1 MQPDPDHSWHQANV
15 TFTDPHD
22 AEQLAATRIAPT
34 LLEAEHAGLISSWWF
49 IRKRQWRIRYLAAS
63 DTAADNVFDALRAPG
78 PWSWTS
84 SVYEPE
90 THAFGGPAGMD
101 TAHALFHAD
110 SRHVLSGTHDHG
122 DRRELTILLFTA
134 MMRTAGLD
142 WFEQG
147 DVWARAVDLRPP
159 TDLPDPAQWGSFTTA
174 THRLLTVD
182 TGPLRTDGSLEFAAD
197 WFTAFEQ
204 AGAALA
210 ALNRDGLLTR
220 GLRAVIAHHT
230 IFAWNRLGLPTQA
243 QAAIAQA
250 SKEVILGEPTQ
261 NP

>member
-1 MQPDPDHSWHQANV
+1 V
-15 TFTDPHD
+15 
-22 AEQLAATRIAPT
+22 
-34 LLEAEHAGLISSWWF
+34 
-49 IRKRQWRIRYLAAS
+49 
-63 DTAADNVFDALRAPG
+63 
-78 PWSWTS
+78 
-84 SVYEPE
+84 
-90 THAFGGPAGMD
+90 
-101 TAHALFHAD
+101 
-110 SRHVLSGTHDHG
+110 
-122 DRRELTILLFTA
+122 
-134 MMRTAGLD
+134 
-142 WFEQG
+142 
-147 DVWARAVDLRPP
+147 
-159 TDLPDPAQWGSFTTA
+159 
-174 THRLLTVD
+174 
-182 TGPLRTDGSLEFAAD
+182 LEFAAD